1 MGKAE
6 GRSTKRR
13 GRSSGSRAILAN
25 QLEWTQ
31 PQYVD
36 PPLTPLSS
44 DHIEAIHEAS
54 LDILDSIG
62 IMFLNDEA
70 LDILASAGCEVDRS
84 TKIVKMDRHWV
95 PEIIKTAPSQFTVT
109 PRNSEHSL
117 KEANIILILTGVVA
131 AKCDG

>member
-13 GRSSGSRAILAN
+13 GRSFGPRTALAN
-25 QLEWTQ
+25 QLSWTQ
-31 PQYVD
+31 PSYVD

-44 DHIEAIHEAS
+44 DQIKAIHEAS

-70 LDILASAGCEVDRS
+70 LDILASAGCDVNRS
-84 TKIVKMDRHWV
+84 TKIVKMDRQWV

-109 PRNSEHSL
+109 PRNPEHSL
-117 KEANIILILTGVVA
+117 KKANIILILDR
-131 AKCDG
+131 CRRRQM